1 MSYLVRKINRAKWA
15 QTNPD
20 TGDIA
25 ADAITIC
32 LKTSN
37 NELSFWRV
45 NNKVDAEINDVIV
58 AMTAGGDRVD
68 TIDIAIID
76 EEEISKHCKIVDST
90 GLTPIEDMKD
100 KHCDLVE
107 LTYNKLGEISK
118 LIYNEIKGDTYRRIT
133 TKPLKA
139 LLLIA
144 LSANKFQ
151 PEELQPTMR
160 ADLKI
165 E

>member
-1 MSYLVRKINRAKWA
+1 MSYLVRKFNRAKWA
-15 QTNPD
+15 QTNPE

-25 ADAITIC
+25 ADAITSC

-37 NELSFWRV
+37 NELSFWRID
-45 NNKVDAEINDVIV
+45 NKIEDEINAIIV

-68 TIDIAIID
+68 TIDVAIID
-76 EEEISKHCKIVDST
+76 EEELKKYCKIVDST
-90 GLTPIEDMKD
+90 GNTPVEDMKD

-107 LTYNKLGEISK
+107 LTHSKLGSIAN
-118 LIYNEIKGDTYRRIT
+118 LIYDEIKSNSYKRIT

-139 LLLIA
+139 LLYIA
-144 LSANKFQ
+144 LNANKFQ

-160 ADLKI
+160 ADLRI
-165 E
+165 D